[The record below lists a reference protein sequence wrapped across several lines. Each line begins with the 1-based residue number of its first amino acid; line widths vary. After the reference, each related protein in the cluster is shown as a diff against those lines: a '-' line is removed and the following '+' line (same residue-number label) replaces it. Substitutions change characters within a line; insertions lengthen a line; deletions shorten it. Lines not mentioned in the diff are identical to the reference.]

1 MNEQL
6 SIDAPEHI
14 ELTFDLA
21 GVGSRFCAALVDNI
35 ILTVIVMLF
44 AAVIYSL
51 DVLEYTSDLLEGEF
65 KNWLLAGLILIVFAI
80 LWGYYIVFELMWSGR
95 SPGKRLLKLRV
106 VKTGGYPITL
116 LESAIRNLIRLI
128 DFLPVF
134 YGIGVII
141 MIVDRKWRRLG
152 DLAAG
157 TFVVKERVDRIPV
170 ELGSPIPQ
178 KTAFTYADKIN
189 IDVIT
194 DEELSAIREY
204 ISRRSTLTVQRRKQ
218 LSRVLATPILRK
230 MGLPETLD
238 HDVFLEE
245 ALILKGQVK
254 TNYALDTSSP

>member
-21 GVGSRFCAALVDNI
+21 GIGSRFCATLVDSI
-35 ILTVIVMLF
+35 ILTAILCFFSLAM
-44 AAVIYSL
+44 YSL
-51 DVLEYTSDLLEGEF
+51 NILEYNAG
-65 KNWLLAGLILIVFAI
+65 LLAEGFKYWIAAALILIIFAL
-80 LWGYYIVFELMWSGR
+80 LWGYYIAFELMWNGQ

-106 VKTGGYPITL
+106 MKTDGYPITL
-116 LESAIRNLIRLI
+116 LESAIRNLVRLI
-128 DFLPVF
+128 DFLPLF
-134 YGIGVII
+134 YGVGVIT
-141 MIVDRKWRRLG
+141 MIVDKKWRRLG

-157 TFVVKERVDRIPV
+157 TLVVKERVERAPV
-170 ELGSPIPQ
+170 ELGRSLPP
-178 KTAFTYADKIN
+178 KAVFTYADEIKL
-189 IDVIT
+189 DLIT

-204 ISRRSTLTVQRRKQ
+204 ILRRRTLTVLRRKQ

-245 ALILKGQVK
+245 VLILKG
-254 TNYALDTSSP
+254 